1 MGRGRACRES
11 GRPPQGWPH
20 PSDSALVRIADYI
33 GETVGND
40 DVGLLFTALEMTRY
54 NSHYN
59 RLSPT
64 EIALMRT
71 RLRRFLALL
80 QEADKAI
87 PDDAEPPTDRAYR
100 RDAAAHLSKFHQ
112 RAAG

>member
-1 MGRGRACRES
+1 MKAVARRR
-11 GRPPQGWPH
+11 GWPH
-20 PSDSALVRIADYI
+20 HSHFALGHIADYI
-33 GETVGND
+33 GEVAHND
-40 DVGLLFTALEMTRY
+40 EIGLTFTALEMLHRNFY
-54 NSHYN
+54 DD
-59 RLSPT
+59 RLSST
-64 EIALMRT
+64 QIATARK

-100 RDAAAHLSKFHQ
+100 RDATAHLSKFHQ